1 MKTTLYRGLYH
12 VFLFLSNYF
21 DNRFIT
27 TCKLLAASGLLAC
40 TAGCRQRPMPPRLP
54 STPLPESI
62 ARPEEEERSDSLSA
76 RADTAKEKE
85 PQIFCYVK
93 EIMPE
98 FPGGEAELLRFIQAH
113 KVYPEEARKLG
124 LEGRIIVSMMIDT
137 MGCATPDGV
146 IRGVHP
152 LLDSAALDVIRKM
165 PRWKP
170 GETLGGHR
178 VAVRYTL
185 PITFKLEKDSLPK
198 KTKGI

>member
-1 MKTTLYRGLYH
+1 
-12 VFLFLSNYF
+12 
-21 DNRFIT
+21 
-27 TCKLLAASGLLAC
+27 
-40 TAGCRQRPMPPRLP
+40 
-54 STPLPESI
+54 
-62 ARPEEEERSDSLSA
+62 
-76 RADTAKEKE
+76 
-85 PQIFCYVK
+85 
-93 EIMPE
+93 MPE
-98 FPGGEAELLRFIQAH
+98 FPGGEAELLRFIQTH

-124 LEGRIIVSMMIDT
+124 LEGRVIVSMMIDT